1 MDAAETSNTRV
12 RLGGTSSAL
21 QLLGPEFGH
30 SLEPERCCQ
39 QTALLLAD
47 ITATLEAAGHQ
58 LHGMTLGGT
67 SIALLLQ
74 AHLHCVQT
82 MLLCGF
88 VEEEV
93 HHTVHAIAQ
102 MGVYE
107 DILGACTL

>member
-1 MDAAETSNTRV
+1 MLQSTS
-12 RLGGTSSAL
+12 LAL
-21 QLLGPEFGH
+21 LLLGPEFGRG
-30 SLEPERCCQ
+30 LEPERYCCQ

-47 ITATLEAAGHQ
+47 ITATLEAAGQQ
-58 LHGMTLGGT
+58 LHGMTLDGT

-82 MLLCGF
+82 VLLCGF

-107 DILGACTL
+107 GILGACTL